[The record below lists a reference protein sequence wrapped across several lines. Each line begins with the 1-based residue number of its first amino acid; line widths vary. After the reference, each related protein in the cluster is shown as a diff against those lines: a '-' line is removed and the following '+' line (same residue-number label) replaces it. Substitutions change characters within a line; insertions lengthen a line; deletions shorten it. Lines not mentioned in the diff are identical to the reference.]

1 VNYFSQRI
9 DLSNRQN
16 RYVGHGWTMM
26 HGHFLIMGGF
36 TLVHADINMP
46 KKPTK
51 PKLSLSFRF
60 WRNAVDKEQGS
71 RVRKGG
77 PYDEEQA
84 HIVEFHSEQNSER
97 SVTTPS
103 VRRRELRSVQ
113 DDDRSSND
121 TEPRIHPNSQR
132 MSYTPA
138 PRPTVIAM
146 QPPPMPYFYG
156 APPPLSP
163 GAMPQFYPPQPSPRV
178 MPQFH
183 GIPSPSSPGPMPQF
197 YPIIPPSPVS
207 SIPSYRLP
215 PYRDENAIPEVWT
228 QRDEEQCQGSEE
240 EKQHYEKAKQKYET
254 DKQRY
259 EAEHQNYVEEKQR
272 HDDEKRHYE
281 ESQRGS
287 EDRRKYEISRQK
299 LELVRQAYEEER
311 YLYEESRR
319 LYQETR
325 ERYWLFRYSSREIK
339 RCYGEIRKRGN
350 GVEMQRVYEEAN
362 TLYQEQTKRHDKER
376 KMYDDVK
383 WRHKEARQS
392 YEEARK
398 RSNNTK
404 LRNRGGRRHGPM
416 LDEGE
421 DSNDDYERGES
432 SNFGET
438 KRRYVEEN
446 ERYEKARGRYKK
458 ESQVYDEATERH
470 EAATARYTQDF
481 EGWIEEAN
489 QCYQQEERQYQ
500 AEKRQYEEE
509 KQRYAEERE
518 HYEEARQQYEDER
531 GVYEGERMASAAVQ
545 HKGEEDERRR
555 YETERQQ
562 YEDRRLQ
569 FENELCSEEQKLR
582 RYETELQLYEQ
593 KVKEYETKCQHY
605 QLGPLSFDR
614 FQRLVHESKID
625 FPKITMEEIQDKS
638 KADFLSKV
646 IAILQTTW
654 FLFQCVARG
663 GQGLAITEL
672 ELVTLALASLNA
684 ATYACW
690 WNKPLGVQDP
700 ARVYLKID
708 VDETQVT
715 PVLERVHRVPE
726 ATITRVLDT
735 IRRLLATS
743 TKRFLDTLGL
753 PFAGG
758 GSLCGHYF
766 LLIWVPCFLVFLIAL
781 IFIIF
786 LSLFPLSIAVLL
798 KVIKPTPPSEP
809 ERSPTTRQL
818 IATRIMFALRSYHYE
833 LISVI
838 GNFFQDGFSGV
849 WNNLFSF
856 FIGLF
861 IIFPLFFLILVV
873 FLVLLLPFFTLSF
886 VVSFL
891 FTSVFGIITTNT
903 INPGATQVPSFY
915 ACKTDS
921 DRYSRMIVFA
931 FFGVIFGGLH
941 CIGWNF
947 SYPTSYERTLW
958 RVASL
963 LITLIPVIVAPI
975 DYLLANMKED
985 PKRSLFTSLGLS
997 FLDLAMTIFLFTYV
1011 PARLSLIAQ
1020 AFALLRIQPEST
1032 FIPVDWTQYIPHIL
1046 TP

>member
-1 VNYFSQRI
+1 MI
-9 DLSNRQN
+9 
-16 RYVGHGWTMM
+16 

-60 WRNAVDKEQGS
+60 WRNAADREQGTGD
-71 RVRKGG
+71 K
-77 PYDEEQA
+77 YDDHLDEV
-84 HIVEFHSEQNSER
+84 IIHSEQESER
-97 SVTTPS
+97 SQRGV
-103 VRRRELRSVQ
+103 VNVGRHGMRRSK
-113 DDDRSSND
+113 DDDRSSSD
-121 TEPRIHPNSQR
+121 TEPRIHLNSQH
-132 MSYTPA
+132 MNYIPTSPPS
-138 PRPTVIAM
+138 PRVK
-146 QPPPMPYFYG
+146 PYFYG

-163 GAMPQFYPPQPSPRV
+163 VSMPQYYPSSSRAVPPIHIVSSPPLSPVSVPQHYPPMPSSRSIPPIHIV
-178 MPQFH
+178 S
-183 GIPSPSSPGPMPQF
+183 PSPSPIPQVYPTGRPLSPSST
-197 YPIIPPSPVS
+197 IS
-207 SIPSYRLP
+207 SIPGYGYGTA
-215 PYRDENAIPEVWT
+215 PYIHEDEIPEIWT
-228 QRDEEQCQGSEE
+228 EKDEGQCQRSEE
-240 EKQHYEKAKQKYET
+240 EKQQYEKGKKQYET

-259 EAEHQNYVEEKQR
+259 EAEYQNYVEEKQR
-272 HDDEKRHYE
+272 HDDEKRRYE
-281 ESQRGS
+281 ESKRGS
-287 EDRRKYEISRQK
+287 EDRSQYERSREK
-299 LELVRQAYEEER
+299 LELVRQSYEEGR

-319 LYQETR
+319 RYQETH
-325 ERYWLFRYSSREIK
+325 EKYQKSRYSSREIK
-339 RCYGEIRKRGN
+339 RWYGEIRKRRN
-350 GVEMQRVYEEAN
+350 GVEMQRGYEKAK
-362 TLYQEQTKRHDKER
+362 TLYQEQTKRHDRER
-376 KMYDDVK
+376 KIYDDVK

-398 RSNNTK
+398 HSNNTT
-404 LRNRGGRRHGPM
+404 LRNRGGRRHSPM
-416 LDEGE
+416 SEEKEDFNEG
-421 DSNDDYERGES
+421 SEREES
-432 SNFGET
+432 TIFGET

-446 ERYEKARGRYKK
+446 ERYEKARKRYKK
-458 ESQVYDEATERH
+458 ESHIYDEATEQY
-470 EAATARYTQDF
+470 EAAAAQYRQDF
-481 EGWIEEAN
+481 ERTKEEAI
-489 QCYQQEERQYQ
+489 QCYDQEEQQ
-500 AEKRQYEEE
+500 HMAEFRQYEEE

-518 HYEEARQQYEDER
+518 RYEEARQRYQEER
-531 GVYEGERMASAAVQ
+531 GVYEEERVASAAVQ
-545 HKGEEDERRR
+545 HTAEEEKRRR
-555 YETERQQ
+555 YEIERQQ

-569 FENELCSEEQKLR
+569 FEDEWCSEEQKLR
-582 RYETELQLYEQ
+582 RYEKELLLYEQ
-593 KVKEYETKCQHY
+593 KVKEYETKCRRY

-625 FPKITMEEIQDKS
+625 FPKITTEEIQDKS
-638 KADFLSKV
+638 KADFLSKA

-654 FLFQCVARG
+654 FLFQCVARS

-700 ARVYLKID
+700 ARVYLKVNI
-708 VDETQVT
+708 DETQIT
-715 PVLERVHRVPE
+715 PVLERPVPRVPE
-726 ATITRVLDT
+726 ATVTRVLDT

-743 TKRFLDTLGL
+743 TRGFLDILGL

-766 LLIWVPCFLVFLIAL
+766 LLIWVPCFLVFLVGL
-781 IFIIF
+781 IFIIL

-809 ERSPTTRQL
+809 EHSPATRQL
-818 IATRIMFALRSYHYE
+818 IATRIMFALRRYHHE
-833 LISVI
+833 LISI
-838 GNFFQDGFSGV
+838 ISNFFQDGFSGV

-873 FLVLLLPFFTLSF
+873 LLVLLLPFFTLSF

-915 ACKTDS
+915 ACKTES
-921 DRYSRMIVFA
+921 DRYSRMVVFA

-963 LITLIPVIVAPI
+963 LITAIPVIVAPI
-975 DYLLANMKED
+975 DYFLANMKED
-985 PKRSLFTSLGLS
+985 PKRSLFTSIGLS

-1020 AFALLRIQPEST
+1020 AFALLRIQPPST